1 MQLDALNTIF
11 AGLTFA
17 VISATAIA
25 ALVQLRHL
33 RASNQL
39 QGLITVLRIWED
51 PVFQRYMDFVR
62 NELDARLR
70 DPEFIQSLSKRPVD
84 RTLHLELHVCD
95 MWEQIG
101 SYVKYGLIDER
112 SFMDVSSGQ
121 VFNTWVQIAPVI
133 TKMREFAGPSLYE
146 NFEYL
151 AVRGRLWIDRYPD
164 GNYPAGAPRMTELI
178 AKRDKAEG

>member
-1 MQLDALNTIF
+1 MQLDVLNTIF

-17 VISATAIA
+17 VIAATAIA

-62 NELDARLR
+62 NELDAQVR
-70 DPEFIQSLSKRPVD
+70 DPAFMEGLAKRPVD

-95 MWEQIG
+95 LWEQIG
-101 SYVKYGLIDER
+101 TYVKYGLIDER
-112 SFMDVSSGQ
+112 SFMDISSAQ
-121 VFNTWVQIAPVI
+121 VFNTWLRVAPIVA
-133 TKMREFAGPSLYE
+133 KMREEAGPSLYE
-146 NFEYL
+146 NFEYI
-151 AVRGRLWIDRYPD
+151 AARGCLWIDRYPK
-164 GNYPAGAPRMTELI
+164 GNYPAGTPRI
-178 AKRDKAEG
+178 ADLLSMRENAEG